1 MEKKNS
7 FKLIID
13 SIEKEVE
20 VLYTFKSIKTSNDYI
35 IYTDNTYD
43 ENKKLNIFASIYFPF
58 DLEKGLKNIETEE
71 EWHEIE
77 NFLEQVSGELNG

>member
-43 ENKKLNIFASIYFPF
+43 ENKKLN
-58 DLEKGLKNIETEE
+58 
-71 EWHEIE
+71 
-77 NFLEQVSGELNG
+77 

>member
-20 VLYTFKSIKTSNDYI
+20 VLYTFKSIKTSNFKVFF
-35 IYTDNTYD
+35 T
-43 ENKKLNIFASIYFPF
+43 
-58 DLEKGLKNIETEE
+58 
-71 EWHEIE
+71 
-77 NFLEQVSGELNG
+77 

>member
-58 DLEKGLKNIETEE
+58 DLEKELKK
-71 EWHEIE
+71 H
-77 NFLEQVSGELNG
+77 